1 MTDPRPRRDHHL
13 TRQELLETAMRIVD
27 EEGLEA
33 LTMRHLADAV
43 GLEPMSLY
51 YHVPNK
57 DALLDLMVGQIR
69 SEVRLPDRM
78 PSDWGE
84 LLVAVLGAYRRALCA
99 HPNMLPLATRAGDG
113 PPIGTQFMIE
123 NGLTPADAVELYQA
137 LIAFT
142 VGFAMLSARSSPLD
156 RTAFDGTGA
165 EWSDETCDR
174 TLRSII
180 DGYRKAIPTP

>member
-1 MTDPRPRRDHHL
+1 
-13 TRQELLETAMRIVD
+13 MRIVD
-27 EEGLEA
+27 EEGLGA
-33 LTMRHLADAV
+33 LTMRRLADAV

-51 YHVPNK
+51 HHVPNK
-57 DALLDLMVGQIR
+57 EALLDLMVGRIR
-69 SEVRLPDRM
+69 GEVRLPDPM

-113 PPIGTQFMIE
+113 PPIGAQFMIE
-123 NGLTPADAVELYQA
+123 NGLTPGDAVELYQA

-142 VGFAMLSARSSPLD
+142 VGFAMLSARSSAMD
-156 RTAFDGTGA
+156 QTAFDGTGA
-165 EWSDETCDR
+165 QWSDETCDR

-180 DGYRKAIPTP
+180 DGYRKAIPIP

>member
-1 MTDPRPRRDHHL
+1 MTNARPRRDHHL
-13 TRQELLETAMRIVD
+13 TRQELLDNAMRIVD
-27 EEGLEA
+27 EEGLAA

-51 YHVPNK
+51 HHVPNK
-57 DALLDLMVGQIR
+57 EALLDLMVRQIR
-69 SEVRLPDRM
+69 SEVRLPDPI

-113 PPIGTQFMIE
+113 PPIGTQFMME
-123 NGLTPADAVELYQA
+123 NGLTPVDAAELYQA

-142 VGFAMLSARSSPLD
+142 VGFAMLSARSSQMD
-156 RTAFDGTGA
+156 QTAFDGTGA

-180 DGYRKAIPTP
+180 DGYRKATPTP

>member
-13 TRQELLETAMRIVD
+13 TRQELLDTAMRIVD
-27 EEGLEA
+27 DEGLEA
-33 LTMRHLADAV
+33 LTMRRLASAV

-51 YHVPNK
+51 HHVPNK
-57 DALLDLMVGQIR
+57 DALLDLMVRQIR
-69 SEVRLPDRM
+69 NEVRLPDPI

-84 LLVAVLGAYRRALCA
+84 LLVAVLGSYRHALCA

-113 PPIGTQFMIE
+113 PPIGTQFMVE

-142 VGFAMLSARSSPLD
+142 VGFAMLGARSSQLD
-156 RTAFDGTGA
+156 QTAFDGTGA
-165 EWSDETCDR
+165 QWSDQTCDR

-180 DGYRKAIPTP
+180 DGFRPATPAS